1 MTASRE
7 APAAPPRDLPW
18 GGHAKGSRGY
28 RRLLAALACAG
39 VATFAQLYSTQAL
52 LPRLSSDLG
61 VDAAQAALTVS
72 FATLGLAG
80 SVLPWSFVADRVGRV
95 PAMTA
100 GVMAATLLGL
110 IAPFAPGIG
119 LLVALR
125 CLEGVALGAVPALA
139 VAYLTEEISTA
150 HTALAA
156 GTYVAGTT
164 VGGLLGRLVAGPIS
178 DVWGWRA
185 AIFAVAALGA
195 VAAGAFI
202 ALAPRQR
209 GFVPANR
216 RAQSAA
222 SQAAAS
228 QPAASQSAVARLAA
242 SQASASQPAV
252 AGRLAALFNRR
263 LGALYFQAFALMGGF
278 VAIYNFLGF
287 RLELPPF
294 ALPTAFTSLL
304 FLAYLSGTFSSGYA
318 ARLSGRFGRRAVII
332 ASIALMAAGVLLTIP
347 DWLPSILAGLLLL
360 TAGFFGAHGLGSGW
374 IGTLATAGRAQA
386 AALYNLAYYA
396 GSSLVG
402 WLGGLVFQSFGWS
415 WLAVG
420 TGAVA
425 LGTAAVAAVAH
436 PAALASQRRGLVT
449 APEGAAR
456 DR

>member
-7 APAAPPRDLPW
+7 APTAPPSAQPW
-18 GGHAKGSRGY
+18 AGHAKGSRGY

-52 LPRLSSDLG
+52 LPRLSGDLG

-72 FATLGLAG
+72 VATLGLAV
-80 SVLPWSFVADRVGRV
+80 SVLPWSFAADRVGRV
-95 PAMTA
+95 PAMAA
-100 GVMAATLLGL
+100 GVATATLLGL
-110 IAPFAPGIG
+110 VAPFSPGIG
-119 LLVALR
+119 LLVVLR

-139 VAYLTEEISTA
+139 VAYLTEEISKANTA
-150 HTALAA
+150 VAA

-164 VGGLLGRLVAGPIS
+164 IGGLLGRLVAGPVA

-185 AIFAVAALGA
+185 GIFAVSVLGA
-195 VAAGAFI
+195 VAAGGFI
-202 ALAPRQR
+202 TLAPSQR

-216 RAQSAA
+216 RARAA
-222 SQAAAS
+222 
-228 QPAASQSAVARLAA
+228 QPAAA
-242 SQASASQPAV
+242 QPA
-252 AGRLAALFNRR
+252 AARRASSLLNRR
-263 LGALYFQAFALMGGF
+263 LGALYLQAFALMGGF

-294 ALPTAFTSLL
+294 ALPAAFTSLL

-318 ARLSGRFGRRAVII
+318 ARLSERFGRRAVII
-332 ASIALMAAGVLLTIP
+332 ASIGLMAAGVLLTIP
-347 DWLPSILAGLLLL
+347 DWLPSILLGLIAL

-374 IGTLATAGRAQA
+374 IGALATTGRAQA

-402 WLGGLVFQSFGWS
+402 WLGGLVFQSYGWS
-415 WLAVG
+415 WLAAG

-425 LGTAAVAAVAH
+425 LGTAAAAAVAH
-436 PAALASQRRGLVT
+436 PATGAVRRSALPR
-449 APEGAAR
+449 APRGAAG
-456 DR
+456 DG